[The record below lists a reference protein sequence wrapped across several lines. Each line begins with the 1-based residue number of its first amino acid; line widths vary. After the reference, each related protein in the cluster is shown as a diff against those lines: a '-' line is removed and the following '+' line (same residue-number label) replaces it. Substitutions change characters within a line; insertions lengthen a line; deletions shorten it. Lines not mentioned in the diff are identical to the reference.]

1 MRKISYYLVYILFVF
16 AFTKGLFEL
25 IGVSDT
31 IIQLIIDFLILILF
45 LISIKTVFNSYKIN
59 FPGFIII
66 FILVIVVLLS
76 FLLSD
81 VSTLQLILFI
91 RKIGI
96 YPIFFFSLLNLY
108 LTEKEKEKI
117 VNILKILFLIQI
129 PAAFIKLIIL
139 GGTLEKIVGTVSLTE
154 GSLATTMPL
163 FGIIYLIVY
172 YLEYKKLS
180 YIFLILCFISIGL
193 ISNKLGILFYVIGL
207 FIFLSYLYSKPKL
220 FLPNFI
226 FLKKLSINVFY
237 LLIICMLFISL
248 NPRANPEHKIGG
260 SIDFVYLEKYINDYQ
275 TLDLKTGVEGDGR
288 ADAPFV
294 ALSRLESS
302 GLTTLLFGFGPG
314 EIVESS
320 FTKYENPLLEKYNI
334 GYGGRL
340 GVVWIVMQ
348 IGVLGL
354 IIFLT
359 FHLYLLKRMLYIYK
373 KIHLSTH
380 DNILVLIAIGFSVLF
395 FIDFFTYSSGMII
408 SPAITLVYYFSIYY
422 ILQLSKEKEIN

>member
-1 MRKISYYLVYILFVF
+1 MNFYLIILILTIS
-16 AFTKGLFEL
+16 FTKGLFEL
-25 IGVSDT
+25 FGISDT
-31 IIQLIIDFLILILF
+31 IIQLIIEFLILILF
-45 LISIKTVFNSYKIN
+45 LISIRTIFENYKIN
-59 FPGFIII
+59 FPGLTII
-66 FILVIVVLLS
+66 FALVLVILFS

-81 VSTLQLILFI
+81 VNTLQLILFI

-96 YPIFFFSLLNLY
+96 YPIFFFSLFNIY

-117 VNILKILFLIQI
+117 INILKKLFFIQI
-129 PAAFIKLIIL
+129 FAAFIKLIIL

-154 GSLATTMPL
+154 GSLATIMPL
-163 FGIIYLIVY
+163 FPIIYLIVY

-220 FLPNFI
+220 FLPNST
-226 FLKKLSINVFY
+226 FLKKLSINLFY
-237 LLIICMLFISL
+237 LIIICVLFISL
-248 NPRANPEHKIGG
+248 NPRANPEHKVGG
-260 SIDFVYLEKYINDYQ
+260 SIDLIYLEKFVNDYQ

-294 ALSRLESS
+294 ALNKLEKN
-302 GLTTLLFGFGPG
+302 GFTTLIFGFGPG
-314 EIVESS
+314 EIIESA
-320 FTKYENPLLEKYNI
+320 FTKYKNPLLEKYNI

-340 GVVWIVMQ
+340 GIVWIVMQ

-354 IIFLT
+354 MIFLV
-359 FHLYLLKRMLYIYK
+359 FHLYLLKRMLYIYR
-373 KIHLSTH
+373 KIHLNTQ

-395 FIDFFTYSSGMII
+395 FIDFFTYSSGMIM
-408 SPAITLVYYFSIYY
+408 SPSITLVYYFSIYY
-422 ILQLSKEKEIN
+422 VLTLSKRKEIN